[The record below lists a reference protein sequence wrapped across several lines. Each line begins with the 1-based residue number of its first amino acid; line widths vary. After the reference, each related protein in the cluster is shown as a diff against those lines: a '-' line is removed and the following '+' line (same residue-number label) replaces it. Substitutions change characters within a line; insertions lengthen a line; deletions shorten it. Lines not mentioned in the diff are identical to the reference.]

1 MKKIQFLAIG
11 DIVTDNFISL
21 KDAAVHCNIKNEDCE
36 LCVKF
41 GAKIPYED
49 CVEIR
54 AVGNSANA
62 ACSASRLGLSSA
74 LVSATGDDRFGE
86 EARETLENEKV
97 ATDFVYK
104 DSRYP
109 TNYHFVLRYGAER
122 TILVKHAPYNKY
134 ELPGD
139 DVEVDWVYFSSIGE
153 HALDF
158 HTEVANWLDKR
169 PNTKLAFQPGT
180 FQIKIG
186 ADKLKAIYKRSEI
199 FFCNKEEAGEIL
211 NTTDLD
217 IKKLIS
223 NIHDLGS
230 KIVVIT
236 DGRNG
241 LYASDGQNIYSVPM
255 YPDPKSPVDRTGAG
269 DATSSTITAMLAN
282 GMDLKDAILYGPINS
297 MSVVQYVGA
306 REGLLSREKIE
317 EHLQNAPEDY
327 RIKIN

>member
-1 MKKIQFLAIG
+1 MNKIQFLAIG
-11 DIVTDNFISL
+11 DMVTDNFIEL

-41 GAKIPYED
+41 GAKIPYND
-49 CVEIR
+49 FVEIR
-54 AVGNSANA
+54 AVGNSPNA

-74 LVSATGDDRFGE
+74 LVSATGDDKFGD
-86 EARETLENEKV
+86 EARETLEQENV
-97 ATDFVYK
+97 LTDFVYK
-104 DSRYP
+104 DDRYP
-109 TNYHFVLRYGAER
+109 TNYHFVLRYGPER
-122 TILVKHAPYNKY
+122 TILIKHAPYKY

-153 HALDF
+153 HALEF
-158 HTEVANWLDKR
+158 HGDVVNWLSKR
-169 PNTKLAFQPGT
+169 PNTKMAFQPGT

-186 ADKLKAIYKRSEI
+186 TDKLKEIYKRTEI

-217 IKKLIS
+217 IQKLIAGV
-223 NIHDLGS
+223 HALGP

-236 DGRNG
+236 DGPNG
-241 LYASDGQNIYSVPM
+241 IYASDGQNIYSVPM
-255 YPDPKSPVDRTGAG
+255 YPDPKKPVDRTGAG
-269 DATSSTITAMLAN
+269 DATSSTITAMLAS

-297 MSVVQYVGA
+297 MNVVQYVGA

-317 EHLQNAPEDY
+317 EYLQNASEDY
-327 RIKIN
+327 KITVK